1 MLLPILDLSAYLR
14 VYVHGTHPLQFTL
27 TCTFDGGVATYVTW
41 MKDSQEVEG
50 GVTVFDQESFRY
62 KHILNATEEGMYNCT
77 VSNDRPDSATS
88 ATLNVKGMM

>member
-1 MLLPILDLSAYLR
+1 MLLPILDLSAYLSID
-14 VYVHGTHPLQFTL
+14 VHNTHPLQFTL

-41 MKDSQEVEG
+41 MKDSQEVYG
-50 GVTVFDQESFRY
+50 GVTVLDQESFRY

-77 VSNDRPDSATS
+77 ISNDRPDTATS